1 MVLHLV
7 LAPNRDSLRPAR
19 SNDAS
24 ARSTGK
30 LLTSTALLALLRPR
44 EQLRYRW
51 QLYVPNVFTSC
62 LGRRTRNQTFNI
74 PVETGRPH
82 NFKDLDTMRLRT
94 EARNVPCFSANCG
107 VVGGWLAIGL
117 QTVGLVYRPARV
129 AFAPTLTKRSAP
141 QNGVP

>member
-30 LLTSTALLALLRPR
+30 LLTSTAPLALLRPR

-82 NFKDLDTMRLRT
+82 NFKDRLNMGPRHYLRNIGRKLPIWLGLAQLADRVRRLR
-94 EARNVPCFSANCG
+94 S
-107 VVGGWLAIGL
+107 
-117 QTVGLVYRPARV
+117 
-129 AFAPTLTKRSAP
+129 
-141 QNGVP
+141 